1 MNAAILEHS
10 KNNGAIFL
18 DADGC
23 YKIRVKAHDALTAL
37 TPYSIGLDGTDWVTA
52 ALANT
57 AKYQFVGVPLG
68 SVASGAYANLVIG
81 GEVDNVVVPSATHTA
96 GYGIKIHAGAV
107 TEEGASYIAN
117 ATYLN
122 DWAVGMETQAV
133 AATALKMFLVQH
145 VTGMRL
151 ATTV

>member
-1 MNAAILEHS
+1 MNATVLEHS

-23 YKIRVKAHDALTAL
+23 YKIRVKAHDALIAL
-37 TPYSIGLDGTDWVTA
+37 KPYSIGFNGTDWVTA

-81 GEVDNVVVPSATHTA
+81 GEVDNVVVPNATHAA
-96 GYGIKIHAGAV
+96 GRGIKIHAGAV
-107 TEEGASYIAN
+107 TQESASYIAN
-117 ATYLN
+117 ATYLH
-122 DWAVGMETQAV
+122 DWAVSMETHAT
-133 AATALKMFLVQH
+133 ASTALKMFLVQH
-145 VTGMRL
+145 ITGMRL
-151 ATTV
+151 ATV